1 MVTDKAGRNTQQV
14 GLVRTRDG
22 VLHVAWAESGVNPTL
37 WHVGSTPGSLATWH
51 TQVKPSTS

>member
-37 WHVGSTPGSLATWH
+37 WHVGSTPRSLATWH
-51 TQVKPSTS
+51 TQVKP